1 MPDETKFVYIYERD
15 NSADLAGAAM
25 LISLLI
31 ILTVAVIVAF
41 IFISVVSV
49 IFLIVSAVA
58 LINCSVFIIRNIKY
72 TAGEVKNSNQVYQK
86 GIPFPVRVK
95 NYYFYRS
102 YPDFILTFRCYWRNI
117 IEHIKEQI
125 DNCID
130 SFSDNFFVGVV
141 FAFYGIVTTIWLL
154 IVSNLICLLFLSGYL
169 FYLAVMSVPAVLTAL
184 TCFVIRKKYEN
195 PYRSTYLVED
205 KVNRFFWWK
214 VFDSTH
220 FFWGLGFVFMAVVSF
235 SFTDMFLEKLPYTDS
250 LVRSIIQYVHDLDFS
265 DWEKGLNSVTHIAFV
280 FNLKDWFLS
289 EYAVI
294 LLITCLALI
303 VSAGEFLW
311 NILTCRKRKFR
322 EAVRINSLLTFVML
336 WVGISGV
343 EFASI
348 YNFTDRSGYI
358 DLPNVSTLFKRQEMY
373 TVCRQEIMP
382 FNCQGAG
389 RGWMSDMLTSA
400 GVGFADSITKPIP
413 SLELYAAARNNDV
426 QNTVKYLD
434 DGVEK
439 GVIAKNS
446 GKKVGKSSG
455 NQSRSRI
462 GSGLS
467 QKEKLKYISKRLIS
481 SGFLPR
487 EGRNDRQ
494 TILEA
499 SRKYIKSK
507 LYIDSRNLTVDEAY
521 SYMLAIEQ

>member
-58 LINCSVFIIRNIKY
+58 LINCSFFIIRNIIS
-72 TAGEVKNSNQVYQK
+72 TAGEVNQK
-86 GIPFPVRVK
+86 GIPFPVRMK

-214 VFDSTH
+214 VF
-220 FFWGLGFVFMAVVSF
+220 
-235 SFTDMFLEKLPYTDS
+235 P
-250 LVRSIIQYVHDLDFS
+250 
-265 DWEKGLNSVTHIAFV
+265 
-280 FNLKDWFLS
+280 
-289 EYAVI
+289 
-294 LLITCLALI
+294 
-303 VSAGEFLW
+303 
-311 NILTCRKRKFR
+311 
-322 EAVRINSLLTFVML
+322 
-336 WVGISGV
+336 
-343 EFASI
+343 
-348 YNFTDRSGYI
+348 
-358 DLPNVSTLFKRQEMY
+358 
-373 TVCRQEIMP
+373 
-382 FNCQGAG
+382 
-389 RGWMSDMLTSA
+389 
-400 GVGFADSITKPIP
+400 
-413 SLELYAAARNNDV
+413 
-426 QNTVKYLD
+426 
-434 DGVEK
+434 
-439 GVIAKNS
+439 
-446 GKKVGKSSG
+446 
-455 NQSRSRI
+455 
-462 GSGLS
+462 
-467 QKEKLKYISKRLIS
+467 
-481 SGFLPR
+481 
-487 EGRNDRQ
+487 
-494 TILEA
+494 
-499 SRKYIKSK
+499 
-507 LYIDSRNLTVDEAY
+507 
-521 SYMLAIEQ
+521 